1 MASPNTTPS
10 TGSGHFDDDKVLFGK
25 SATYL
30 TRNQGLVYDV
40 VKEYPWTLSKNQDLL
55 NEAPYV
61 NLVEFA
67 VDESTI
73 QQQIS
78 FYGTAVADAVAS
90 NTNVLAP
97 YEKLFPRNTT
107 GNVYSFPY
115 FSDINFQISTPSWQS
130 LDGLEQ
136 GQKFAE
142 GLGGLLF
149 GDTGAKAVGSI
160 IEGAAATAG
169 AALAAAYP
177 KVGIMDRPKLWSS
190 HEFRTIEIKFPL
202 FNTVGPSDWIKNRD
216 LCWQL
221 VNQNLFA
228 KRDFIT
234 GIPPV
239 YYEILIPGQHYS
251 YAASVTNLTIY
262 NRGNMRTLLD
272 KSGGPTIVPDV
283 YEVNITLQDLVM
295 PSQNLFQSIKQKQK
309 DITIN
314 NLKNAARSSGS
325 ITDEQAIPQAVNT
338 IIDST
343 SRAFLNTGAAGLN
356 LLNQGANAG
365 RDLAVGLFNSINGR

>member
-1 MASPNTTPS
+1 MSSPGITPS
-10 TGSGHFDDDKVLFGK
+10 TGSGQLDDTKPLFGG
-25 SATYL
+25 SAKNLY
-30 TRNQGLVYDV
+30 RGSGLVYDI
-40 VKEYPWTLSKNQDLL
+40 VKEYPWTLSKNPELL
-55 NEAPYV
+55 KEVPYAI
-61 NLVEFA
+61 LVEYA

-78 FYGTAVADAVAS
+78 YYSTAVATAVAS
-90 NTNVLAP
+90 NEDILAP
-97 YEKLFPRNTT
+97 YKKLFPRNTT
-107 GNVYSFPY
+107 GNVYALPY
-115 FSDINFQISTPSWQS
+115 FSDINFQINTPSWQS
-130 LDGLEQ
+130 LDTLEQ

-142 GLGGLLF
+142 GLGGFLF
-149 GDTGAKAVGSI
+149 GETGAKAVGSI
-160 IEGAAATAG
+160 IEGAATTAG

-221 VNQNLFA
+221 VNQNLFT

-251 YAASVTNLTIY
+251 FAASVTNLTIY
-262 NRGNMRTLLD
+262 NRGNMRTLID
-272 KSGGPTIVPDV
+272 SKGGPTIVPDV

-295 PSQNLFQSIKQKQK
+295 PSQNLFQAIKQKQTQ
-309 DITIN
+309 ITIN
-314 NLKNAARSSGS
+314 NLKDSASNSNRDGIEQPAIATAANAVVGGLSTGVRTAGSTAINTAVTLTNAAGN
-325 ITDEQAIPQAVNT
+325 AVN
-338 IIDST
+338 
-343 SRAFLNTGAAGLN
+343 N
-356 LLNQGANAG
+356 LLN
-365 RDLAVGLFNSINGR
+365 R